1 MLMPNTISTT
11 GTLPNTISI
20 TSPSPSYVISDNTSI
35 GSPYW
40 YTNTTTDAILTTN
53 NHALTVKG
61 DAEFD
66 GDIKLKGKS
75 LVKSLEMIEEKL
87 AILHPNKELEDKWEN
102 LRGLRKAY
110 MELEAEIKE
119 KQKVWDILQK

>member
-1 MLMPNTISTT
+1 MMPNILTTT

-20 TSPSPSYVISDNTSI
+20 TGPSPSYVISDNTSI

-40 YTNTTTDAILTTN
+40 YTNTITDGTLSTN
-53 NHALTVKG
+53 NHTLTVKG

-66 GDIKLKGKS
+66 GDIKLQGKS

-87 AILHPNKELEDKWEN
+87 AILHPNKELEEKWEN
-102 LRGLRKAY
+102 LRDLRKAY
-110 MELEAEIKE
+110 MDLEAEIKE